1 MCGFLLEPYIR
12 SVVLT
17 APTVPSRQTLSQS
30 AQKNL
35 VRLTVLSNRR
45 TGWHVRPPPKQISK
59 NWCLGKLKILR
70 HSCVLATPNID
81 LARLSDNFFR
91 SMPLPMHHSTLH
103 GARSHISGRPL
114 LPGQAKLAGRDW
126 SGRIGGLNLRYHPIE
141 VGSESAGSKVHKG
154 ANLGK
159 RQPVG

>member
-12 SVVLT
+12 SVVLA
-17 APTVPSRQTLSQS
+17 APTVPPRQTLSQS

-35 VRLTVLSNRR
+35 VRLTVLSNGRP
-45 TGWHVRPPPKQISK
+45 GWHVRSPSKQTAK
-59 NWCLGKLKILR
+59 KRCLGNLNVLR
-70 HSCVLATPNID
+70 HFCVLATPNID
-81 LARLSDNFFR
+81 LGQLSDNFFR

-114 LPGQAKLAGRDW
+114 LLRQAKLAGRDW